1 MSGVCSLRLT
11 RRYRATLEEVWDAV
25 MDGRWLGS
33 GEVSIRIVE
42 PHRVV
47 ELVLPASVA
56 RIELTRD
63 GDATVL
69 VLDQADVA
77 APEGMRAMRR
87 WTYALARLEVAA

>member
-11 RRYRATLEEVWDAV
+11 RRYHATLEEVWDAV
-25 MDGRWLGS
+25 VDGRWLGS
-33 GEVSIRIVE
+33 GDVSVRIVE

-56 RIELTRD
+56 RIELSSD
-63 GDATVL
+63 GNATVL
-69 VLDQADVA
+69 VLDHADVA

-87 WTYALARLEVAA
+87 WSRALERLAVAA